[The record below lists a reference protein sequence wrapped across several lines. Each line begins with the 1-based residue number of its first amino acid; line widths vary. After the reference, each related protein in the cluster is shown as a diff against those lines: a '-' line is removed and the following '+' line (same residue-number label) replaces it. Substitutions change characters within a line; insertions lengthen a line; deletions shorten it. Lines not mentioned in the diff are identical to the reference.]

1 MTNQDLVNHR
11 EYVEELIS
19 RYSQYIDEYKFDE
32 FKHIIYIRYSLI
44 FSTAQFMS
52 YPLKYQQ

>member
-32 FKHIIYIRYSLI
+32 FKNMIYNPY
-44 FSTAQFMS
+44 
-52 YPLKYQQ
+52 LKRDGDDEVWLRENI